1 MLKRGYP
8 ATLLE
13 VPPYDDRKRRD
24 MLRRLRS
31 RDTRE
36 VPKMQ
41 SQPLEVFKCAFS
53 TQLCR
58 LGIRT
63 QYKRMLATLRRH
75 LGDQFLKNDKF
86 VIAHP
91 TKSNLFL
98 REYQRNFVSSTIQRT
113 NAIGVMDDA
122 MLAEGQ
128 GAVGF
133 FSRKAHTE

>member
-8 ATLLE
+8 AALLE

-31 RDTRE
+31 RDTSE

-41 SQPLEVFKCAFS
+41 PQPLVVFKCAFS

-98 REYQRNFVSSTIQRT
+98 REYQRNFVSSTMQLQPC
-113 NAIGVMDDA
+113 A
-122 MLAEGQ
+122 
-128 GAVGF
+128 
-133 FSRKAHTE
+133 SRDG